1 MIRLDGIV
9 IRRDQMISAASKIV
23 FLLFSFLLLAA
34 LASAQS
40 GRVQPKAT
48 PTPPEDD
55 PVKVDTEEVKL
66 NLLAFDERGQFFQGV
81 TKDDVVITDNN
92 ILHAPESLKRIPANV
107 LIVMD
112 TGGEDRSM
120 KSLDGTRRVARAL
133 VANLRPE
140 DSVAILQYAD
150 KAVMTSEWST
160 DKEQISKSIGR
171 TKFGIHSAFVDAL
184 NLARS
189 FLMSG
194 ELENKHLVL
203 ITDGTDSSVD
213 LSRKNAAM
221 KSFLTTDI
229 AVHVLSYAKMEAV
242 AIEPRTKAISNA
254 PAPVVMPDEVK
265 ATLPNGSRDIMQAP
279 KIGPTINVDRTFLR
293 KMRARKADLEL
304 AEEMLQTLAE
314 NTNGTDITPGSVDEM
329 EAKTAT
335 VAKNIDASYVL
346 TYIPKVPFAEKG
358 GERNIEVT
366 SKRAGLVVQA
376 KRKFVV
382 PAPKR

>member
-1 MIRLDGIV
+1 
-9 IRRDQMISAASKIV
+9 
-23 FLLFSFLLLAA
+23 
-34 LASAQS
+34 
-40 GRVQPKAT
+40 
-48 PTPPEDD
+48 
-55 PVKVDTEEVKL
+55 
-66 NLLAFDERGQFFQGV
+66 
-81 TKDDVVITDNN
+81 
-92 ILHAPESLKRIPANV
+92 
-107 LIVMD
+107 
-112 TGGEDRSM
+112 
-120 KSLDGTRRVARAL
+120 
-133 VANLRPE
+133 
-140 DSVAILQYAD
+140 
-150 KAVMTSEWST
+150 
-160 DKEQISKSIGR
+160 
-171 TKFGIHSAFVDAL
+171 
-184 NLARS
+184 
-189 FLMSG
+189 
-194 ELENKHLVL
+194 
-203 ITDGTDSSVD
+203 
-213 LSRKNAAM
+213 
-221 KSFLTTDI
+221 
-229 AVHVLSYAKMEAV
+229 MEAV